1 MKRPEGLIINIVI
14 NSKIMAG
21 IDKMNMTKEQFYKFC
36 EWFFEHYSVNEEGK
50 EIMEQMNYQNV
61 MEYDRA
67 TFNFP
72 KKVDEYLK
80 KNCGLDFVQKRL
92 KEQYGE

>member
-1 MKRPEGLIINIVI
+1 
-14 NSKIMAG
+14 
-21 IDKMNMTKEQFYKFC
+21 
-36 EWFFEHYSVNEEGK
+36 
-50 EIMEQMNYQNV
+50 
-61 MEYDRA
+61 MEYDRV

-72 KKVDEYLK
+72 KNVDEYLK

>member
-1 MKRPEGLIINIVI
+1 
-14 NSKIMAG
+14 MAG

-61 MEYDRA
+61 MEYDRV

-72 KKVDEYLK
+72 KNVDEYLK

>member
-1 MKRPEGLIINIVI
+1 
-14 NSKIMAG
+14 MAG
-21 IDKMNMTKEQFYKFC
+21 IDKMNMTIEQFYKFC
-36 EWFFEHYSVNEEGK
+36 EWFFEHYSINEEGK

-61 MEYDRA
+61 IEYDRA

-72 KKVDEYLK
+72 NKVDVYLK